1 MSALLLHTLN
11 RLSVQILLSK
21 YIPALVLAITTIY
34 FLRIRYATPLRKV
47 PGPFLLSCSKL
58 PLFVALWK
66 GKVPEWD
73 LAMHKRYGPVVRVG
87 PQTVAVSNPEDI
99 NNIYGTKSNFCKSR
113 FFETFSTNDEEG
125 LVPDAFV
132 IREKDYH
139 SRLRRSAANAYA
151 ASAVPGYEKNVDKVI
166 DRCVAFVKEKKLNKA
181 FDFGFLLRNTVTDG
195 IYSINFGDDLKLI
208 ENEDNGEILERL
220 ELYMHTASVTGV
232 LPWLHKYVLA
242 NPWFFNKLMG
252 KDNPFMPGFIFTMT
266 KMEEMKKNFDAKS
279 PDTNTTFLDK
289 IYQNQLARPESLTDR
304 EMMTHAFG
312 NTTAGSDTTSTAVRS
327 VFYFTLKNPHV
338 YEKLCAEVRNAG
350 LERPVSAQ
358 ATARLPYLVAVIREA
373 IRIHPPVGMILPR
386 VVPDGGATIGGYYLP
401 EGVEVGISP
410 WVIHHDSEVFPN
422 PGKFDPERWLTKD
435 EGLLLKMNR
444 SFFAFGAGPRTCSGR
459 YISAMQTQ
467 KLVATMFLEFDMRLE
482 NPDKD
487 WEVSARWFTP
497 QKGLDVIIET
507 RK

>member
-99 NNIYGTKSNFCKSR
+99 NNIYGTKSNFCKVSVNSWEICHVPANVMFGAQSR

-220 ELYMHTASVTGV
+220 ELYMHTASVV
-232 LPWLHKYVLA
+232 S
-242 NPWFFNKLMG
+242 FNR
-252 KDNPFMPGFIFTMT
+252 
-266 KMEEMKKNFDAKS
+266 S
-279 PDTNTTFLDK
+279 
-289 IYQNQLARPESLTDR
+289 
-304 EMMTHAFG
+304 
-312 NTTAGSDTTSTAVRS
+312 S
-327 VFYFTLKNPHV
+327 VF
-338 YEKLCAEVRNAG
+338 
-350 LERPVSAQ
+350 
-358 ATARLPYLVAVIREA
+358 
-373 IRIHPPVGMILPR
+373 
-386 VVPDGGATIGGYYLP
+386 
-401 EGVEVGISP
+401 
-410 WVIHHDSEVFPN
+410 
-422 PGKFDPERWLTKD
+422 
-435 EGLLLKMNR
+435 
-444 SFFAFGAGPRTCSGR
+444 
-459 YISAMQTQ
+459 
-467 KLVATMFLEFDMRLE
+467 
-482 NPDKD
+482 
-487 WEVSARWFTP
+487 
-497 QKGLDVIIET
+497 
-507 RK
+507 